1 MSYWWLTK
9 LTCSILLIA
18 SIIISAFTSWL
29 PDINTSVSL
38 AGRILVLVGGAIFL
52 SHYWLI
58 KRDNKRLEEMEYL
71 VTQTALF
78 KRIRHPIYFGEMFM
92 MLGYALIAAHSLT
105 LLIFVLGILAL
116 VMQAKVEDKQVAD
129 KFPQPYAQWTKTTK
143 LILPYVY

>member
-29 PDINTSVSL
+29 PDINTSDSL

-78 KRIRHPIYFGEMFM
+78 KRIRHPMYFGEMF
-92 MLGYALIAAHSLT
+92 
-105 LLIFVLGILAL
+105 
-116 VMQAKVEDKQVAD
+116 
-129 KFPQPYAQWTKTTK
+129 
-143 LILPYVY
+143 